1 MHESPPS
8 SGMSLPMAGGKMA
21 GQCLFWGAVGTGAL
35 LIVALLLLTRKTS
48 ALCNS
53 EACRYYGRLLAG
65 SLNTSVD
72 PCNDFHSYV
81 CSGWEAVHHRSV
93 MGFVYDEFIRKVAG
107 KVGRTHVPAE
117 HQTAI
122 LKAAKFFQ
130 SCQKVY
136 TERSSDLGAV
146 RSLLAQ
152 AGVLWP
158 EMSTSARLLP
168 MIFWMAAA
176 WNWGAVIELLTD
188 KPGLFTV
195 RPASVYY
202 LTLQRR
208 RSMLGISDEGKYRKY
223 FDKMAQAFRRSNASA
238 LPFEELVKLE
248 QRVVPRLQRSYDAP
262 FFNTLPNA
270 SLDQVALMT
279 AGATNV
285 SAWRKQL
292 VAHFN
297 ATPAAGGRY
306 SFIVENREF
315 FSAFFALVAE
325 VGEPQMAYYVG
336 WATVQVMALLSNADL
351 IRYYFLSDA
360 EAEAGHAQFC
370 AGLTHMYMGLAF
382 YADYIRLEIKGH
394 ETLGVIAIVRT
405 IRQSYSESLSSSAFN
420 HLASGVPWLADTAAD
435 EQDEATFELVR
446 SAKDEGALDRLF
458 REFPNMTG
466 DVLDNI
472 AVATQARRRT
482 PADTTM
488 ERFIANQTHRVLYLR
503 IGHFKFLPTA
513 FEVPVYHAEA
523 PLAINYG
530 ALGSEIAN
538 AFTALLY
545 RALVQ
550 SDNDTWRAFLDKA
563 SCVLGAPVSPGARL
577 FEGVN
582 LEVLS
587 LSTSIAGISQMRFQP
602 TEARFGSDGRDTAV
616 EAENAGGHVM
626 QRATSVRLLHQ
637 AFVRA
642 FGQTP
647 QPRLEDLREV
657 DDAQLLFIAW
667 CFSQCGRPGARHL
680 CNEPLAVLPAFGRV
694 FSCRSGS
701 PLYSGKE
708 CAVLH

>member
-1 MHESPPS
+1 
-8 SGMSLPMAGGKMA
+8 
-21 GQCLFWGAVGTGAL
+21 
-35 LIVALLLLTRKTS
+35 
-48 ALCNS
+48 
-53 EACRYYGRLLAG
+53 
-65 SLNTSVD
+65 
-72 PCNDFHSYV
+72 
-81 CSGWEAVHHRSV
+81 
-93 MGFVYDEFIRKVAG
+93 
-107 KVGRTHVPAE
+107 
-117 HQTAI
+117 
-122 LKAAKFFQ
+122 
-130 SCQKVY
+130 
-136 TERSSDLGAV
+136 
-146 RSLLAQ
+146 
-152 AGVLWP
+152 
-158 EMSTSARLLP
+158 
-168 MIFWMAAA
+168 
-176 WNWGAVIELLTD
+176 
-188 KPGLFTV
+188 
-195 RPASVYY
+195 
-202 LTLQRR
+202 
-208 RSMLGISDEGKYRKY
+208 
-223 FDKMAQAFRRSNASA
+223 
-238 LPFEELVKLE
+238 
-248 QRVVPRLQRSYDAP
+248 
-262 FFNTLPNA
+262 
-270 SLDQVALMT
+270 
-279 AGATNV
+279 
-285 SAWRKQL
+285 
-292 VAHFN
+292 
-297 ATPAAGGRY
+297 
-306 SFIVENREF
+306 
-315 FSAFFALVAE
+315 
-325 VGEPQMAYYVG
+325 
-336 WATVQVMALLSNADL
+336 
-351 IRYYFLSDA
+351 
-360 EAEAGHAQFC
+360 
-370 AGLTHMYMGLAF
+370 MYMGLAF

-435 EQDEATFELVR
+435 EQDESTFELVR

-503 IGHFKFLPTA
+503 SGHFKFLPTA

-550 SDNDTWRAFLDKA
+550 SDNDTWRAFLGKA

-582 LEVLS
+582 LE
-587 LSTSIAGISQMRFQP
+587 
-602 TEARFGSDGRDTAV
+602 
-616 EAENAGGHVM
+616 VM